1 VVDAVW
7 WNSGILGVKHSKMK
21 ALTITFPL
29 LLLVS
34 FTFAQP
40 KSPSAP
46 ATPEFV
52 TSVEGVKEYRL
63 SNGLQILLVPDPAQT
78 NVVVNVV
85 YHVGSRYEG
94 YGETG
99 MAHLLEHMLFRPSK
113 KFSSIKQ
120 TIANKG
126 AFANGQTGYDRT
138 DYYEILPASD
148 SNLNWALDM
157 ESDRMVNSL
166 MRDEDLQKEFT
177 VVRNEFEMGENY
189 PEAVLRERIVS
200 TMYLWHNYGKSPIGS
215 KEDIERVPIAN
226 LAAFYRKYYQPDNA
240 TLIVGGKFDEKKTLA
255 LVAGYFG
262 KIPRPSRVLVQPY
275 TVEPP
280 QDGERYVELRR
291 NGDLPFIAMAFHTPA
306 YSDKDFVANDLVVEI
321 LTNDPS
327 GYFYKQLVETK
338 LATKEYGFSQNLYD
352 PGFTYFG
359 LSVPKDKSLDS
370 AKAAFLAAADR
381 LSTLTITQEDLD
393 RAKNTL
399 KKEMSDAQNN
409 TLNYVLGLAD
419 IIGAGDWRLFYIYR
433 DRIDELTLA
442 DVQACLKKYYHTSN
456 RTVGVFIPDKSAER
470 VVVPDRPDVVALVK
484 GYKGRAVVVE
494 TGTFEATI
502 ANIKKSTEYGSL
514 SGGMKY
520 ALLKKPAKGDKI
532 YANFI
537 LRVGDE
543 RSLTGKGVIPA
554 LTASMLNTGT
564 TSRGKKDINDQLDKL
579 KSSISFTGAGSAIYI
594 NVVTDKE
601 NWTATLDLMADML
614 LHPAFDSNEF
624 SKHLINVEAS
634 LDENRTNPQAV
645 AITTFRQK
653 TTAYPKGHPLY
664 PETLDEQMAEY
675 KSAQLADVR
684 KFYHDFYGADHGYVT
699 FVGDIDG
706 AAITGWLN
714 KNLGN
719 FKCQNPFV
727 RIEQKS
733 VDVPGGTQVITIA
746 DKKNAMLFG
755 GINLSLK
762 ETDPDYVALDIAN
775 EMLGGGAFLSSRIP
789 TRLRENEG
797 MSYGAGTFVSASYLY
812 PVGSWGVYAIFNPM
826 YRNRLDSAM
835 RDELNKALTG
845 GFTADELKKTIPAWL
860 ASRKTSL
867 GLDNYLVSH
876 IVSYLEMGKDLS
888 FDADYEEKAK
898 ALTVDQVNA
907 ALKKYVSADKIT
919 LIYVGDFK

>member
-1 VVDAVW
+1 MGD
-7 WNSGILGVKHSKMK
+7 KHSKMRT
-21 ALTITFPL
+21 LTITFSL
-29 LLLVS
+29 VLLVS
-34 FTFAQP
+34 FVFAQP
-40 KSPSAP
+40 KAPSAP
-46 ATPEFV
+46 AAPELV

-63 SNGLQILLVPDPAQT
+63 SNGLQILLVSDPAQT
-78 NVVVNVV
+78 NVIVNVV

-126 AFANGQTGYDRT
+126 AFANGQTAYDRT
-138 DYYEILPASD
+138 DYYEIMPASD

-189 PEAVLRERIVS
+189 PENILRQRVVS
-200 TMYLWHNYGKSPIGS
+200 AMYLWHNYGKSPIGS
-215 KEDIERVPIAN
+215 KEDIERVPVTS

-240 TLIVGGKFDEKKTLA
+240 TLIIGGKFDEKKTLA
-255 LVAGYFG
+255 LIGGYFG
-262 KIPRPSRVLVQPY
+262 KIPRPARVLVQPY

-280 QDGERYVELRR
+280 QDGERNVELRR
-291 NGDLPFIAMAFHTPA
+291 NGDLPFIGMAFHTPA

-327 GYFYKQLVETK
+327 GYFYKQLVDTK
-338 LATKEYGFSQNLYD
+338 LATKEYGYSQNLYD

-370 AKAAFLAAADR
+370 AKAALLGAADR

-433 DRIDELTLA
+433 DRLDELTLA

-470 VVVPDRPDVVALVK
+470 VVVPDRPDVAALVK
-484 GYKGRAVVVE
+484 GYKGRAVVAE

-502 ANIKKSTEYGSL
+502 PNIKKSTEYGNVSN
-514 SGGMKY
+514 GMKY
-520 ALLKKPAKGDKI
+520 ALLKKPVKGDKI
-532 YANFI
+532 YANFL
-537 LRVGDE
+537 LRFGDE
-543 RSLTGKGVIPA
+543 GSLNGKFVISA

-564 TSRGKKDINDQLDKL
+564 TSRSKKDINDQLDKL
-579 KSSISFTGAGSAIYI
+579 KSSVTFISGGGSAVSI
-594 NVVTDKE
+594 NVVTDKA
-601 NWTATLDLMADML
+601 NCMATLDLVADML

-624 SKHLINVEAS
+624 SKLLIDRETNI
-634 LDENRTNPQAV
+634 DENRTNPQAV
-645 AITTFRQK
+645 AITTYRQK
-653 TTAYPKGHPLY
+653 TTAYPKGHPSY
-664 PETLDEQMAEY
+664 PETLDEQMADC
-675 KSAQLADVR
+675 KATQLADIR
-684 KFYHDFYGADHGYVT
+684 EFYHNFYGVDHGCVA
-699 FVGDIDG
+699 FVGDID
-706 AAITGWLN
+706 AEAIKGWLDKSLGTFKSN
-714 KNLGN
+714 K
-719 FKCQNPFV
+719 PYS
-727 RIEQKS
+727 RIEVKY
-733 VDVPGGTQVITIA
+733 VAVPGGTQSVVIA
-746 DKKNAMLFG
+746 DKKNAMLYG
-755 GINLSLK
+755 GLNISLK

-797 MSYGAGTFVSASYLY
+797 MSYGAGTFVNASYLY
-812 PVGSWGVYAIFNPM
+812 RAGGWGVYAIFNPV
-826 YRNRLDSAM
+826 YKNRLDSAFK
-835 RDELNKALTG
+835 DELNKALTA
-845 GFTADELKKTIPAWL
+845 GFTADELKKAVTAWSG
-860 ASRKTSL
+860 SRKTRL
-867 GLDNYLVSH
+867 GLDQYLVSLMASDMD
-876 IVSYLEMGKDLS
+876 IGKDLN
-888 FDADYEEKAK
+888 FDMEYEEKAK

-907 ALKKYVSADKIT
+907 ALKKYVSPDKMT
-919 LIYVGDFK
+919 LIYAGDFK

>member
-1 VVDAVW
+1 MRTLA
-7 WNSGILGVKHSKMK
+7 
-21 ALTITFPL
+21 ITFSL
-29 LLLVS
+29 LLFVS
-34 FTFAQP
+34 FAFAQP
-40 KSPSAP
+40 KAP
-46 ATPEFV
+46 AAPVTPEFV

-138 DYYEILPASD
+138 DFYEILPASD

-177 VVRNEFEMGENY
+177 VVRNEFESGENY

-215 KEDIERVPIAN
+215 KEDIERVPITS

-240 TLIVGGKFDEKKTLA
+240 TLIIGGKFDEKKTLA

-262 KIPRPSRVLVQPY
+262 KIPRPARVLVQPY

-291 NGDLPFIAMAFHTPA
+291 NGDLPFIGMAFHTPA
-306 YSDKDFVANDLVVEI
+306 YSDKDFVANDAVVEI
-321 LTNDPS
+321 LTNDPA
-327 GYFYKQLVETK
+327 GYFYKQLVDTK

-352 PGFTYFG
+352 PGYTYFA

-370 AKAAFLAAADR
+370 AKVAFLSAADR
-381 LSTLTITQEDLD
+381 LSTLTVTQEDLD
-393 RAKNTL
+393 RARNTL
-399 KKEMSDAQNN
+399 KKEMSDYLNN
-409 TLNYVLGLAD
+409 TLNYVLGVAD
-419 IIGAGDWRLFYIYR
+419 IIGAGDWRLSYIYR
-433 DRIDELTLA
+433 DRLDQLTLA
-442 DVQACLKKYYHTSN
+442 DVQACLKKYYLTSN

-470 VVVPDRPDVVALVK
+470 VDVPERPDVAALVN
-484 GYKGRAVVVE
+484 GYKGRAVVAE

-502 ANIKKSTEYGSL
+502 ANIKKSTEYGSTA
-514 SGGMKY
+514 GGMKY
-520 ALLKKPAKGDKI
+520 ALLKKPVKGDKI
-532 YANFI
+532 YANFM

-543 RSLTGKGVIPA
+543 GSLNGKGVIAA
-554 LTASMLNTGT
+554 LTAAMLKTGT
-564 TSRGKKDINDQLDKL
+564 TTRSKKDINDQLDKL
-579 KSSISFTGAGSAIYI
+579 KSSISFNGGAGGSAISI

-601 NWTATLDLMADML
+601 NCMATLDLVADML

-624 SKHLINVEAS
+624 SKILIDLESSV
-634 LDENRTNPQAV
+634 DESRTNPQIV
-645 AITTFRQK
+645 ALTALRQK
-653 TTAYPKGHPLY
+653 LSAYPKGHPLY
-664 PETLDEQMAEY
+664 AESMDELMADY
-675 KSAQLADVR
+675 KAAQLADIR
-684 KFYHDFYGADHGYVT
+684 GFYNDFYGADHGYVA

-706 AAITGWLN
+706 AAIKGWLD
-714 KNLGN
+714 KSLGA
-719 FKCQNPFV
+719 FRSKKPYA
-727 RIEQKS
+727 RIVQKS
-733 VDVPGGTQVITIA
+733 VAAPGGTQTILIP

-755 GINLSLK
+755 GINLALK
-762 ETDPDYVALDIAN
+762 ESDPDYVALDMAN

-789 TRLRENEG
+789 SRLRENEG
-797 MSYGAGTFVSASYLY
+797 MSYGAGTFLNVSYLY

-826 YRNRLDSAM
+826 YKNRLDSAF

-845 GFTADELKKTIPAWL
+845 GFTADELKKSVTAWL
-860 ASRKTSL
+860 SSRKTSL
-867 GLDNYLVSH
+867 GLDQNLVSH
-876 IVSYLEMGKDLS
+876 IENYLELGKDLS
-888 FDADYEEKAK
+888 FDTDYEDKAK

-907 ALKKYVSADKIT
+907 ALKKYVTPDKMT
-919 LIYVGDFK
+919 LIYAGDFK

>member
-1 VVDAVW
+1 
-7 WNSGILGVKHSKMK
+7 MRT
-21 ALTITFPL
+21 LTITFSL
-29 LLLVS
+29 LLSVT

-40 KSPSAP
+40 KAP
-46 ATPEFV
+46 AAPVTPEFV
-52 TSVEGVKEYRL
+52 TSVEGVKAYRL
-63 SNGLQILLVPDPAQT
+63 SNGLQILLAPDPAQT

-113 KFSSIKQ
+113 KFGSIKQ
-120 TIANKG
+120 TIADKG

-189 PEAVLRERIVS
+189 PENILRERIVS
-200 TMYLWHNYGKSPIGS
+200 TAFIWHNYGKSPIGS
-215 KEDIERVPIAN
+215 KEDIERVPVTN

-240 TLIVGGKFDEKKTLA
+240 TLIIGGKFDEKKTLA

-262 KIPRPSRVLVQPY
+262 KIPRPARVLVQPY

-291 NGDLPFIAMAFHTPA
+291 NGDLPFIGMAFHTPA

-327 GYFYKQLVETK
+327 GYFYKLLVDTK

-352 PGFTYFG
+352 PGYTYFG
-359 LSVPKDKSLDS
+359 VSVPKDKSLDS
-370 AKAAFLAAADR
+370 AKAAFLGAADR
-381 LSTLTITQEDLD
+381 LSMLTITQEDLD

-399 KKEMSDAQNN
+399 KKEISDAQNN
-409 TLNYVLGLAD
+409 TLNFVLGLAD
-419 IIGAGDWRLFYIYR
+419 VIGAGDWRLFYIYR

-456 RTVGVFIPDKSAER
+456 RTVGVFIPDKSADR
-470 VVVPDRPDVVALVK
+470 VVVPDRPDVAALVK
-484 GYKGRAVVVE
+484 GYKGRAVVAE

-502 ANIKKSTEYGSL
+502 ANIKKNTEYGSV
-514 SGGMKY
+514 SNGMKY
-520 ALLKKPAKGDKI
+520 ALLKKPVKGDKI
-532 YANFI
+532 YANFM

-543 RSLTGKGVIPA
+543 GSLSGKGVIAA
-554 LTASMLNTGT
+554 LTAAMLKTGT
-564 TSRGKKDINDQLDKL
+564 TTRSKKDINDQLDKL
-579 KSSISFTGAGSAIYI
+579 KSSISFNGGAGGSAISI

-601 NWTATLDLMADML
+601 NCMAALDLLADML

-624 SKHLINVEAS
+624 GKTLIDMESSIDAS
-634 LDENRTNPQAV
+634 RTNPQIV
-645 AITTFRQK
+645 AITALRQK
-653 TTAYPKGHPLY
+653 MSAYPKGHPLY
-664 PETLDEQMAEY
+664 TENPDELMADY
-675 KSAQLADVR
+675 KAAKLADIR
-684 KFYHDFYGADHGYVT
+684 GFYNDFYGADHGYVA
-699 FVGDIDG
+699 FVGDIDR
-706 AAITGWLN
+706 AAIKGWLD
-714 KNLGN
+714 KSLGA
-719 FKCQNPFV
+719 FKSKKPYA
-727 RIEQKS
+727 RIVQKTVAPS
-733 VDVPGGTQVITIA
+733 GGTQTIQIP
-746 DKKNAMLFG
+746 DKKNAMMFG
-755 GINLSLK
+755 GINLALK
-762 ETDPDYVALDIAN
+762 ESDPDYVALDMAN
-775 EMLGGGAFLSSRIP
+775 EMLGGGEFLSSRIP

-797 MSYGAGTFVSASYLY
+797 MSYGAGTILNASYLY

-826 YRNRLDSAM
+826 YKNRLDSAF

-845 GFTADELKKTIPAWL
+845 GFKADELSKAVTAWL
-860 ASRKTSL
+860 SARKTSL
-867 GLDNYLVSH
+867 GLDQYLVSH
-876 IVSYLEMGKDLS
+876 IESYLDMGEDLS
-888 FDADYEEKAK
+888 FDTDYEDKAK

-907 ALKKYVSADKIT
+907 ALKKYVGPDKMT
-919 LIYVGDFK
+919 MIYAGDFK

>member
-1 VVDAVW
+1 MRTLA
-7 WNSGILGVKHSKMK
+7 
-21 ALTITFPL
+21 ITFSL
-29 LLLVS
+29 LLFVS
-34 FTFAQP
+34 FAFAQP
-40 KSPSAP
+40 KAPAAP

-138 DYYEILPASD
+138 DFYEILPASD

-177 VVRNEFEMGENY
+177 VVRNEFENGENY

-215 KEDIERVPIAN
+215 KEDIERVPITS

-240 TLIVGGKFDEKKTLA
+240 TLIIGGKFDEKKTLA

-262 KIPRPSRVLVQPY
+262 KIPRPARVLVQPY

-291 NGDLPFIAMAFHTPA
+291 NGDLPFIGMAFHTPA
-306 YSDKDFVANDLVVEI
+306 YSDKDFVANDAVVEI
-321 LTNDPS
+321 LTNDPA
-327 GYFYKQLVETK
+327 GYFYKQLVDTK

-352 PGFTYFG
+352 PGFTYFA

-381 LSTLTITQEDLD
+381 LSTLTVTQEDLD
-393 RAKNTL
+393 RARNTL
-399 KKEMSDAQNN
+399 KKEMSDYLNN
-409 TLNYVLGLAD
+409 TLNYVLGVAD
-419 IIGAGDWRLFYIYR
+419 IIGAGDWRLSYIYR
-433 DRIDELTLA
+433 DRLDQLTLA
-442 DVQACLKKYYHTSN
+442 DVQACLKKYYLTSN

-470 VVVPDRPDVVALVK
+470 VVVPERPDVAALVK
-484 GYKGRAVVVE
+484 GYNGRAVVAE

-502 ANIKKSTEYGSL
+502 ANIKKSTEYGSTA
-514 SGGMKY
+514 GGLKY
-520 ALLKKPAKGDKI
+520 ALLKKPVKGDKI
-532 YANFI
+532 YANFM

-543 RSLTGKGVIPA
+543 GSLSGKGVIPA
-554 LTASMLNTGT
+554 LTAAMLKTGT
-564 TSRGKKDINDQLDKL
+564 TTRSKKDINDQLDKL
-579 KSSISFTGAGSAIYI
+579 KSSISFNGGAGGSAISI

-601 NWTATLDLMADML
+601 NCMATLDLVADML

-624 SKHLINVEAS
+624 SKILIDLESSV
-634 LDENRTNPQAV
+634 DESRTNPQIVAV
-645 AITTFRQK
+645 TALRQK
-653 TTAYPKGHPLY
+653 LSAYPKGHPLY
-664 PETLDEQMAEY
+664 AESMDELMADY
-675 KSAQLADVR
+675 KAVQLADIR
-684 KFYHDFYGADHGYVT
+684 GFYNDFYGADHGYVA

-706 AAITGWLN
+706 AAIKGWLD
-714 KNLGN
+714 KSLGA
-719 FKCQNPFV
+719 FKSKKPYA
-727 RIEQKS
+727 RIVQKS
-733 VDVPGGTQVITIA
+733 VAAPGGTQAILIP

-755 GINLSLK
+755 GINLALK
-762 ETDPDYVALDIAN
+762 ESDPDYVALDMAN

-789 TRLRENEG
+789 SRLRENEG
-797 MSYGAGTFVSASYLY
+797 MSYGAGTFLNVSYLY

-826 YRNRLDSAM
+826 YKNRLDSAF

-845 GFTADELKKTIPAWL
+845 GFTADELKKSVTAWL
-860 ASRKTSL
+860 SSRKTSL
-867 GLDNYLVSH
+867 GLDQNLVSH
-876 IVSYLEMGKDLS
+876 IENYLELGKDLS
-888 FDADYEEKAK
+888 FDTDYEDKAK

-907 ALKKYVSADKIT
+907 ALKKYVTPDKMT
-919 LIYVGDFK
+919 LVYAGDFK

>member
-1 VVDAVW
+1 
-7 WNSGILGVKHSKMK
+7 MRT
-21 ALTITFPL
+21 LTITLSL
-29 LLLVS
+29 LLPVTL
-34 FTFAQP
+34 TFAQP
-40 KSPSAP
+40 KAP
-46 ATPEFV
+46 AAPVTPEFV

-63 SNGLQILLVPDPAQT
+63 SNGLQILLAPDPAQT

-113 KFSSIKQ
+113 KFGSIKQ
-120 TIANKG
+120 TIADKG
-126 AFANGQTGYDRT
+126 AFANGQTAYDRT

-189 PEAVLRERIVS
+189 PENILRERIVS
-200 TMYLWHNYGKSPIGS
+200 TAYIWHNYGKSPIGS
-215 KEDIERVPIAN
+215 KEDIERVPVTN

-240 TLIVGGKFDEKKTLA
+240 TLIIGGKFDEKKTLA

-262 KIPRPSRVLVQPY
+262 KIPRPARVLVQPY

-291 NGDLPFIAMAFHTPA
+291 NGDLPFIGMAFHTPA

-327 GYFYKQLVETK
+327 GYFYKLLVDTK
-338 LATKEYGFSQNLYD
+338 LATKEFGFSQNLYD

-359 LSVPKDKSLDS
+359 VSVPKDKSLDS
-370 AKAAFLAAADR
+370 AKATFLGAADR
-381 LSTLTITQEDLD
+381 LSMLTITQEDLD

-399 KKEMSDAQNN
+399 KKEISDAQNN
-409 TLNYVLGLAD
+409 TLNFVLGLAD

-456 RTVGVFIPDKSAER
+456 RTVGVFIPDKSADR
-470 VVVPDRPDVVALVK
+470 VVVPDRPDVAALVK
-484 GYKGRAVVVE
+484 GYKGRAVVAE

-502 ANIKKSTEYGSL
+502 ANIKKNTEYGSV
-514 SGGMKY
+514 SNGMKY
-520 ALLKKPAKGDKI
+520 ALLKKPVKGDKI

-543 RSLTGKGVIPA
+543 GGLSGKGVIGA
-554 LTASMLNTGT
+554 LTAAMLKTGT
-564 TSRGKKDINDQLDKL
+564 TTRSKKDINDQLDKL
-579 KSSISFTGAGSAIYI
+579 KSSISFNGGAGGSAISI
-594 NVVTDKE
+594 NVVSDKE
-601 NWTATLDLMADML
+601 NCMAALDLLADML

-624 SKHLINVEAS
+624 GKTLIDLESSVDAS
-634 LDENRTNPQAV
+634 RTNPQIV
-645 AITTFRQK
+645 AITALRQK
-653 TTAYPKGHPLY
+653 MSAYPKGHPLY
-664 PETLDEQMAEY
+664 TENPDELMTEY
-675 KSAQLADVR
+675 KAAKLADIR
-684 KFYHDFYGADHGYVT
+684 GFYNDFYGADHGYVA

-706 AAITGWLN
+706 AAIKGWLD
-714 KNLGN
+714 KTLGA
-719 FKCQNPFV
+719 FKSKKPYA
-727 RIEQKS
+727 RIVQKT
-733 VDVPGGTQVITIA
+733 VAAPGGTQTIQIP
-746 DKKNAMLFG
+746 DKKNAMMFG
-755 GINLSLK
+755 GINLALK
-762 ETDPDYVALDIAN
+762 ESDPDYVALDMAN
-775 EMLGGGAFLSSRIP
+775 EMLGGGEFLSSRIP

-797 MSYGAGTFVSASYLY
+797 MSYGAGTILNASYLY

-826 YRNRLDSAM
+826 YKNRLDSAF

-845 GFTADELKKTIPAWL
+845 GFTADELSKAVTAWL
-860 ASRKTSL
+860 SARKTSL
-867 GLDNYLVSH
+867 GLDQYLVLH
-876 IVSYLEMGKDLS
+876 IESYLDMGKDLS
-888 FDADYEEKAK
+888 FDADYEDKAK

-907 ALKKYVSADKIT
+907 ALKKYVGPDKIT
-919 LIYVGDFK
+919 LIYAGDFK

>member
-1 VVDAVW
+1 
-7 WNSGILGVKHSKMK
+7 MRTP
-21 ALTITFPL
+21 TITLSL

-40 KSPSAP
+40 KAPSAP
-46 ATPEFV
+46 VTPEFV

-189 PEAVLRERIVS
+189 PEAVLRERIVA

-215 KEDIERVPIAN
+215 KEDIERVPITN

-255 LVAGYFG
+255 LIAGYFG

-291 NGDLPFIAMAFHTPA
+291 NGDLPFIGIAFHTPA

-321 LTNDPS
+321 LTNDPT
-327 GYFYKQLVETK
+327 GYFYKQLVDTK

-352 PGFTYFG
+352 PGYTYFG

-370 AKAAFLAAADR
+370 AKTAFLAAAER

-399 KKEMSDAQNN
+399 KKEMSDFHNN
-409 TLNYVLGLAD
+409 TLNFVLGLAD
-419 IIGAGDWRLFYIYR
+419 VIGAGDWRLSYIYR
-433 DRIDELTLA
+433 DRIDELALA

-470 VVVPDRPDVVALVK
+470 VVVPDRPDVAALVK
-484 GYKGRAVVVE
+484 GYKGRAVVAE

-502 ANIKKSTEYGSL
+502 ANIKKSTEYGNVSN
-514 SGGMKY
+514 GMKY
-520 ALLKKPAKGDKI
+520 ALLKKPVKGDKI
-532 YANFI
+532 YANFQ
-537 LRVGDE
+537 LRFGDE
-543 RSLTGKGVIPA
+543 RSLNGKFVISA
-554 LTASMLNTGT
+554 LTAAMLNTGT
-564 TSRGKKDINDQLDKL
+564 TSRSKKDINDQLDKL
-579 KSSISFTGAGSAIYI
+579 KSSVSFVSGGGSTVSIS
-594 NVVTDKE
+594 VVTDKD
-601 NWTATLDLMADML
+601 NCMATLDLLADML
-614 LHPAFDSNEF
+614 LHPVFDSNEF
-624 SKHLINVEAS
+624 SKLLIDRETNI
-634 LDENRTNPQAV
+634 DQNRTNPQAV
-645 AITTFRQK
+645 AITTCRQK
-653 TTAYPKGHPLY
+653 MTAYPKGHPSY
-664 PETLDEQMAEY
+664 PETLDEQMADC
-675 KSAQLADVR
+675 KAAQLADIR
-684 KFYHDFYGADHGYVT
+684 GFYHDFYGTDHGCVA
-699 FVGDIDG
+699 FVGDIDA
-706 AAITGWLN
+706 AAIKGWLEKALGAFRCN
-714 KNLGN
+714 K
-719 FKCQNPFV
+719 PYS
-727 RIEQKS
+727 RIEQKY
-733 VDVPGGTQVITIA
+733 VDVPGGTQSVVIA
-746 DKKNAMLFG
+746 DKKNAMLYG
-755 GINLSLK
+755 GINISLK

-826 YRNRLDSAM
+826 YKNRLDSAF
-835 RDELNKALTG
+835 RDELNKALTA
-845 GFTADELKKTIPAWL
+845 GFTADELKKAVTAWL
-860 ASRKTSL
+860 GSRKTRL
-867 GLDNYLVSH
+867 GLDQYLVSL
-876 IVSYLEMGKDLS
+876 IATDMDISKDLN
-888 FDADYEEKAK
+888 FDMEYEEKAK
-898 ALTVDQVNA
+898 ALTVDQVNT
-907 ALKKYVSADKIT
+907 ALKKYVSPDKMT
-919 LIYVGDFK
+919 LIYAGDFK

>member
-1 VVDAVW
+1 
-7 WNSGILGVKHSKMK
+7 MRT
-21 ALTITFPL
+21 LTITLSL

-40 KSPSAP
+40 KAPAAP

-189 PEAVLRERIVS
+189 PEAVLRERIVA

-215 KEDIERVPIAN
+215 KEDIERVPITN

-240 TLIVGGKFDEKKTLA
+240 TLIVGGKFDERKTLA
-255 LVAGYFG
+255 LIGGYFG
-262 KIPRPSRVLVQPY
+262 KIPRPSRVVVQPY

-291 NGDLPFIAMAFHTPA
+291 NGDLPFIGMAFHTPA
-306 YSDKDFVANDLVVEI
+306 YSDKEFVANDLVVEI
-321 LTNDPS
+321 LTNDPT
-327 GYFYKQLVETK
+327 GYFYKQLVDTK

-352 PGFTYFG
+352 PGYTYFG

-381 LSTLTITQEDLD
+381 LTTLTITQEDLD

-399 KKEMSDAQNN
+399 KKEISDFQNN
-409 TLNYVLGLAD
+409 TLDFVLGLAD
-419 IIGAGDWRLFYIYR
+419 VIGAGDWRLSYIYR

-470 VVVPDRPDVVALVK
+470 VAVPDRPDVAALVK
-484 GYKGRAVVVE
+484 GYKGRAVVAE
-494 TGTFEATI
+494 TGTWESTI
-502 ANIKKSTEYGSL
+502 ANIEKSTEYGSL

-520 ALLKKPAKGDKI
+520 ALLKKPVKGDKI
-532 YANFI
+532 YANFV

-543 RSLTGKGVIPA
+543 SSLNGKGVIGA
-554 LTASMLNTGT
+554 LTATMLNTGT
-564 TSRGKKDINDQLDKL
+564 TTRSKKELNGQLDKL
-579 KSSISFTGAGSAIYI
+579 KSSISFSGGAGGSAIII

-601 NWTATLDLMADML
+601 NCMATLDLVADML

-624 SKHLINVEAS
+624 SKALIDLESSIDVS
-634 LDENRTNPQAV
+634 RSNPQIVAV
-645 AITTFRQK
+645 TALRQK
-653 TTAYPKGHPLY
+653 MSAYPKGHPLY
-664 PETLDEQMAEY
+664 TESLDEQMADY
-675 KSAQLADVR
+675 KTVQLADIR
-684 KFYHDFYGADHGYVT
+684 GFYQDFYGADHGYAA

-706 AAITGWLN
+706 AAIKGWLD
-714 KNLGN
+714 KSLGTY
-719 FKCQNPFV
+719 KSKKSYA
-727 RIEQKS
+727 RIEQKYIAG
-733 VDVPGGTQVITIA
+733 PGGTQSILIM
-746 DKKNAMLFG
+746 DKKNAMMFG
-755 GINLSLK
+755 GINLALK
-762 ETDPDYVALDIAN
+762 ETDADYVALDMAN
-775 EMLGGGAFLSSRIP
+775 EMLGGGGFLSSRIP
-789 TRLRENEG
+789 SRLRENEG
-797 MSYGAGTFVSASYLY
+797 MSYGAGTVVNASYLY
-812 PVGSWGVYAIFNPM
+812 PVGSWGIYAIFNPM
-826 YRNRLDSAM
+826 YKNRLDSAF

-845 GFTADELKKTIPAWL
+845 GFTSDELRKAVTAWL
-860 ASRKTSL
+860 STRKTSL
-867 GLDNYLVSH
+867 GLDQYLVSH
-876 IVSYLEMGKDLS
+876 LESYMDMGKDLS
-888 FDADYEEKAK
+888 FDTDYEDKVK
-898 ALTVDQVNA
+898 ALSVDQVNA
-907 ALKKYVSADKIT
+907 ALKKYVSPEKIT
-919 LIYVGDFK
+919 LIYAGDFK